1 MCVCMHN
8 EMCVHTHI
16 SPLSSYANAPD
27 YDDDLALDRR
37 AASQWRRGGERS
49 TDATEALALLLDL
62 TTGTDGIVNWE
73 RLVRRADACGGDA
86 VE

>member
-1 MCVCMHN
+1 M
-8 EMCVHTHI
+8 
-16 SPLSSYANAPD
+16 SLSSSSYANAPD
-27 YDDDLALDRR
+27 YDDDLTLDRR
-37 AASQWRRGGERS
+37 AALQWRRGGKRS